1 MLGKAARLCF
11 PALRSLSGGCTSA
24 TGADAEPN
32 AGKQA
37 VLPAS
42 PGLAGATG
50 TSSST
55 ALMASP
61 AVQWWG

>member
-1 MLGKAARLCF
+1 MLGKAMCSCF
-11 PALRSLSGGCTSA
+11 PALRSLSRDCTSA
-24 TGADAEPN
+24 TGRDVKAN

-37 VLPAS
+37 VLPVC
-42 PGLAGATG
+42 PGFAGTEG

-61 AVQWWG
+61 TVH